1 MKTYDEFKN
10 PILNKI
16 ASGGQQDRDI
26 KVPNTSSD
34 NLQSQA
40 LNIRK
45 KGASSQAAEIAKRQQ
60 AQRDINR
67 RKREGGVGR

>member
-16 ASGGQQDRDI
+16 ASGGQQDRDE
-26 KVPNTSSD
+26 VTNTSSD

-45 KGASSQAAEIAKRQQ
+45 KGDSSKAAEIAKRQQ
-60 AQRDINR
+60 DQRNINR
-67 RKREGGVGR
+67 QNREGGVGR

>member
-10 PILNKI
+10 PRLNKI
-16 ASGGQQDRDI
+16 ASGGQQERDNET
-26 KVPNTSSD
+26 NTSSD

-40 LNIRK
+40 LSKRRE
-45 KGASSQAAEIAKRQQ
+45 GASSKAAEIAKRQQ